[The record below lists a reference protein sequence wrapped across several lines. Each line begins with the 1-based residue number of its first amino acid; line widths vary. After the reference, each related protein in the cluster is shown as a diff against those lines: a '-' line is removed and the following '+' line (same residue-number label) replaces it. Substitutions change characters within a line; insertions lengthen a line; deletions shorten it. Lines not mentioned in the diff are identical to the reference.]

1 MESRLARL
9 EATVQQL
16 PRGTIQRAE
25 LSEAAT
31 LIAASVSSAMQERLN
46 SLEDRV
52 EAIAAEA
59 SASSTFP
66 WAFEDS
72 GLQRAAVR
80 DISVGSG
87 RTRLVASLKRG
98 WKKLLCHMAHDEQM
112 RVFWRIVAQGPLTV
126 ASE

>member
-46 SLEDRV
+46 SLEDR
-52 EAIAAEA
+52 
-59 SASSTFP
+59 
-66 WAFEDS
+66 DS

-87 RTRLVASLKRG
+87 TCGAGGDLRKPGT
-98 WKKLLCHMAHDEQM
+98 
-112 RVFWRIVAQGPLTV
+112 GP
-126 ASE
+126 